1 MSVKSLAVFTDR
13 TRAIRGFH
21 ALEYLAFSPTQQAL
35 AFGET
40 ITRRKQFGPVK
51 NRLIKRM
58 PIGHLIRADC
68 FVKISVGLSTMYTMH
83 ESEKWMNGP
92 NLYLDDASPKELIL
106 SGSLSDIE
114 RIVDL
119 VEALAQQGDQ

>member
-68 FVKISVGLSTMYTMH
+68 FVKISAGLNTMCRMR
-83 ESEKWMNGP
+83 EAEKWMNGP
-92 NLYLDDASPKELIL
+92 NPYLDDASPKALIL
-106 SGSLSDIE
+106 SGSLSEIE
-114 RIVDL
+114 RVVDL
-119 VEALAQQGDQ
+119 VEALAQQVDE